1 MEIKNKTAVITGATG
16 KLTAAIV
23 LAMAKAGGNCVCI
36 YHKNIQKAGRLKAEL
51 RKAGVKGLFIKTD
64 LTNQRNIEKVFAKI
78 KTFSKPQILINAAA
92 VFDKKP
98 LNKITPEYIKNTL
111 DVNFT
116 AAILMTKEF
125 VKLAGK
131 KKQAKII
138 NITDAITEKHPAG
151 FSVYS
156 ASKAALETATKT
168 LAKELA
174 PNTTVNAIAPG
185 IIHKPKKITA
195 KIAFQKTAGIKKVL
209 NAVKFIIEN
218 DCVTGQIINVDGGR
232 SL

>member
-1 MEIKNKTAVITGATG
+1 MDIKGKTAVITGATG
-16 KLTAAIV
+16 KLAAAIV
-23 LAMAKAGGNCVCI
+23 LAMAKAGANCVCI
-36 YHKNIQKAGRLKAEL
+36 YHKNSKKAGRLKAEPK
-51 RKAGVKGLFIKTD
+51 RAGVKSLFIKAD
-64 LTNQRNIEKVFAKI
+64 LTKPQNIEKVFAKI
-78 KTFSKPQILINAAA
+78 RDFSKPQILINAAA

-111 DVNFT
+111 DINFT

-131 KKQAKII
+131 KKKAKII
-138 NITDAITEKHPAG
+138 NITDAITEKQPAG

-174 PNTTVNAIAPG
+174 PSITVNAISPG

-195 KIAFQKTAGIKKVL
+195 KIATEKTAGVKKVL

-218 DCVTGQIINVDGGR
+218 DSVTGQIINVDR
-232 SL
+232 SGDL